1 MIYFKFQVDYRAAC
15 FCHRQLIDIGFVC
28 SVCLSIYCKFSPICT
43 TCDTKFKMPSVSGIS
58 KKKKKWKKSCQ
69 FIVMYHFNVKHV
81 QSQYM
86 GLDPYIYRL
95 RWIDAS
101 YTFSINTGWFFKYIF
116 AFDLHSIY
124 NLPFCI
130 SDNKPTG

>member
-1 MIYFKFQVDYRAAC
+1 
-15 FCHRQLIDIGFVC
+15 
-28 SVCLSIYCKFSPICT
+28 
-43 TCDTKFKMPSVSGIS
+43 
-58 KKKKKWKKSCQ
+58 
-69 FIVMYHFNVKHV
+69 MYHSYVTHV

-86 GLDPYIYRL
+86 GLDPYIYKLRL
-95 RWIDAS
+95 IDAS
-101 YTFSINTGWFFKYIF
+101 CTSKWSIDEWILTLSNNTGWFFKYIF

>member
-1 MIYFKFQVDYRAAC
+1 
-15 FCHRQLIDIGFVC
+15 
-28 SVCLSIYCKFSPICT
+28 
-43 TCDTKFKMPSVSGIS
+43 
-58 KKKKKWKKSCQ
+58 
-69 FIVMYHFNVKHV
+69 MYHFNVKHV

-86 GLDPYIYRL
+86 GLDPYIKILVISMHIYFRGVFDTDYL
-95 RWIDAS
+95 
-101 YTFSINTGWFFKYIF
+101 KYIF

>member
-1 MIYFKFQVDYRAAC
+1 
-15 FCHRQLIDIGFVC
+15 
-28 SVCLSIYCKFSPICT
+28 
-43 TCDTKFKMPSVSGIS
+43 
-58 KKKKKWKKSCQ
+58 
-69 FIVMYHFNVKHV
+69 MYHSYVKHA

-86 GLDPYIYRL
+86 GLDPYIYKLRL
-95 RWIDAS
+95 IDVS
-101 YTFSINTGWFFKYIF
+101 NNIGWFFKYIF